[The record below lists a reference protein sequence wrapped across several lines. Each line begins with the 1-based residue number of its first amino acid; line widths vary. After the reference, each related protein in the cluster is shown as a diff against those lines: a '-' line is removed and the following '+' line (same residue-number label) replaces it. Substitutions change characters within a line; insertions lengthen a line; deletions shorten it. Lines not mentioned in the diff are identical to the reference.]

1 MNFSFLQKPYPYF
14 YFSLR
19 SLLTF
24 LAVGVFI
31 SLFLIIFEPFG
42 VARWQTDH
50 KTLKLIGFGAVSFVF
65 PLAFKG
71 ICNVILN
78 DKWFDAWT
86 VWKEMITLLSMLLV
100 VAFGN
105 LLFSRFIGVSS
116 IGWRQFM
123 NVSLFTFLVSIFPVV
138 FSVAFKYHKFLALN
152 TREASLID
160 EAMQERYSELK
171 EQPADLVLDS
181 RMELVAENNKD
192 RVLLESKNL
201 LFIESTGNYC
211 EVTFLENGTCK
222 KELIRSSLKRLE
234 DQVKNGAV
242 LRCHRAFLVNLKNA
256 QHMEG
261 NAQGYRISFKNTKE
275 TIPVSRQYG
284 KTILEQLKHS

>member
-1 MNFSFLQKPYPYF
+1 MDFSFLQKPYPYF

-19 SLLTF
+19 SFLTF

-31 SLFLIIFEPFG
+31 ALFLIIFEPFG
-42 VARWQTDH
+42 IARWQTDH

-71 ICNVILN
+71 MCNLILH
-78 DKWFDAWT
+78 DKWFDVWT
-86 VWKEMITLLSMLLV
+86 VLKEMLTLLTMLLV

-105 LLFSRFIGVSS
+105 LLFSRFIGISS
-116 IGWRQFM
+116 IGWREFM
-123 NVSLFTFLVSIFPVV
+123 NVSIFTFLVGIFPVV

-152 TREASLID
+152 TQEALVMD
-160 EAMQERYSELK
+160 EAMQERFSEK
-171 EQPADLVLDS
+171 EEKSVLAVQQKS
-181 RMELVAENNKD
+181 LELVAENNKD
-192 RVLLESKNL
+192 KILLEPGAL

-211 EVTFLENGTCK
+211 EVAFLENGSLK

-234 DQVKNGAV
+234 EQVKNGTV

-256 QHMEG
+256 EHIEG
-261 NAQGYRISFKNTKE
+261 NAQGYRVSFKNTNE

-284 KTILEQLKHS
+284 KIILEQLKHS

>member
-1 MNFSFLQKPYPYF
+1 MDFSFLQKPYPYF

-19 SLLTF
+19 SFLTF

-31 SLFLIIFEPFG
+31 ALFLIIFEPFG
-42 VARWQTDH
+42 IARWQTDN

-71 ICNVILN
+71 MCNLILH
-78 DKWFDAWT
+78 DKWFDVWT
-86 VWKEMITLLSMLLV
+86 VWKEMLTLLTMLLV

-105 LLFSRFIGVSS
+105 LLFSRFIGISS
-116 IGWRQFM
+116 IGWREFM
-123 NVSLFTFLVSIFPVV
+123 NVSIFTFLVGIFPVV

-152 TREASLID
+152 TQEALVMD
-160 EAMQERYSELK
+160 EAMQERFSETG
-171 EQPADLVLDS
+171 QRSVQTVVQTS
-181 RMELVAENNKD
+181 YELVAENNKD
-192 RVLLESKNL
+192 KILLEPKHL

-211 EVTFLENGTCK
+211 EVAFLENGALK

-234 DQVKNGAV
+234 EQVKNGTV

-256 QHMEG
+256 EHIEG
-261 NAQGYRISFKNTKE
+261 NAQGYRISFKNTDE

-284 KTILEQLKHS
+284 KIILEQLKHS